1 MNPGQLA
8 EAVAALQSGDPA
20 RAEALVRH
28 HLGAAPDDPDALRLL
43 AAAAVATG
51 RFAEA
56 EPLLERAIAVR
67 PRFALAHADLASLLC
82 RMARADDALAI
93 LDRAIEQAP
102 AEIWPLSI
110 KSGVLAAERRD
121 DEALAVHEALVKRA
135 PRVALLW
142 TNYAH
147 ALHATGKAAPALTA
161 YRTALEL
168 DPSSGSA
175 WLGLANLRARA
186 FGVDDIRSMERALS
200 GVRDPSQRAQ
210 MLFALGR
217 ARTDQ
222 GAFEQAFDCYTKAN
236 GERAAVAPYDPQILR
251 DAVAAHRALDPGFFR
266 ERHGAGHDADD
277 VIFIVGMPRSGSTLV
292 EQMLSSH
299 PMVEAAG
306 ELFELQE
313 IAATIGGGTWAGLP
327 AALARLTP
335 DERKGL
341 GQRYLAATR
350 RYRRTDRPCFTD
362 KMPANWRFIALIHL
376 ILPNARIVDVRRA
389 ALPCCFSAFSTYF
402 NRQTSFPAS
411 LRDLGEYYRG
421 YADVSARIDE
431 FLPDRVHRLSYEELV
446 DRPEDTVRGL
456 LDHLGLPFASA
467 CLDFHDNPR
476 AVHTPIVAQ
485 VRRPIDRSNLESW
498 RDFEPWLA
506 PLKAGLASTR

>member
-1 MNPGQLA
+1 MNSGHLA
-8 EAVAALQSGDPA
+8 EAVVALQSGHPA

-43 AAAAVATG
+43 AAVAVATG
-51 RFAEA
+51 KFVDA

-67 PRFALAHADLASLLC
+67 PDFALAHADLASLLC

-93 LDRAIEQAP
+93 LDRVIERAP

-110 KSGVLAAERRD
+110 KTGVLAAERRD
-121 DEALAVHEALVKRA
+121 EEALAVHEELVKRA

-147 ALHATGKAAPALTA
+147 ALHATGKTQAALTT

-175 WLGLANLRARA
+175 WLGIANLRVRA
-186 FGVDDIRSMERALS
+186 FGIDDIRSMEGALS

-217 ARTDQ
+217 ACADRSSF
-222 GAFEQAFDCYTKAN
+222 GQAFACYTKAN
-236 GERAAVAPYDPQILR
+236 GERAAVTPYDPQILR
-251 DAVAAHRALDPGFFR
+251 DAVAAHRALDRGFFSDR
-266 ERHGAGHDADD
+266 QGAGHDAGDA
-277 VIFIVGMPRSGSTLV
+277 IFIVGMPRSGSTLV

-299 PMVEAAG
+299 PMVEATG

-313 IAATIGGGTWAGLP
+313 IAATIGDGTWAGLP
-327 AALARLTP
+327 AAIARLTP
-335 DERKGL
+335 DERRDL

-350 RYRRTDRPCFTD
+350 RYRRTDRPYFTD
-362 KMPANWRFIALIHL
+362 KMPANWRFVALIQL

-389 ALPCCFSAFSTYF
+389 ALPCCVSAFSTYF
-402 NRQTSFPAS
+402 NRQTSFPAT

-421 YADVSARIDE
+421 YVDVSARIDE
-431 FLPDRVHRLSYEELV
+431 LLPGRVHRLSYEKLV
-446 DRPEDTVRGL
+446 DHPEDTMRHL
-456 LDHLGLPFASA
+456 LGHLGIPFAPA
-467 CLDFHDNPR
+467 CLDFHNNLR
-476 AVHTPIVAQ
+476 AVHTPSAAQ
-485 VRRPIDRSNLESW
+485 VRRPIDRSSLDGW
-498 RDFEPWLA
+498 RDFELWLA
-506 PLKAGLASTR
+506 PLKAGLAPTP